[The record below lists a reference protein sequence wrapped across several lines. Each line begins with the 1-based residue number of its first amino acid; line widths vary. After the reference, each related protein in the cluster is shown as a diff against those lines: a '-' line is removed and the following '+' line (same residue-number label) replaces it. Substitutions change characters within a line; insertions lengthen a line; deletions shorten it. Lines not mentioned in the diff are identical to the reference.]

1 MWLGG
6 SAYGASAPPDQS
18 QNATSRRPPGS
29 ASSGAATPPPWSGKP
44 GLTTVIGLQVFPP
57 SRDFWM
63 TTFPCLLLTLRL
75 RPKSQVRYTVPV
87 GPTAM
92 KSRSPQLFLTGE
104 AGRDTRANVAP

>member
-29 ASSGAATPPPWSGKP
+29 ASGAATPPPWSGKP

-57 SRDFWM
+57 SRDFWI
-63 TTFPCLLLTLRL
+63 TTFPCLLFGLRL
-75 RPKSQVRYTVPV
+75 RPKSHVRYTVPV

-92 KSRSPQLFLTGE
+92 KGRSPQLFLTGE
-104 AGRDTRANVAP
+104 GGRDTRANVVP

>member
-1 MWLGG
+1 MWFGG
-6 SAYGASAPPDQS
+6 SAYGATAPPDHT

-29 ASSGAATPPPWSGKP
+29 TSSGAATPPPWSGNP
-44 GLTTVIGLQVFPP
+44 GLTTLIGPHVFPP
-57 SRDFWM
+57 SVDFCI
-63 TTFPCLLLTLRL
+63 TTFACLLFGLRL

-92 KSRSPQLFLTGE
+92 KSRSPQLFLTGD